1 LAERLADQTNTAFCD
16 PTSVPKLPRLTS
28 ALLPLL
34 PSSPSDHRP
43 LTHLSPNTLE
53 LDLIHQHL
61 TSASPALEE
70 RSWEYISSLNLTSE
84 WRAKVEAL
92 SHRPGLGLEWI
103 TREGIVQK
111 AVGCLPWVTSLWIKA
126 GMRGLLHLR
135 ITTVKPEPASS
146 DISQRLEGMHEGK
159 YLALTHYPAVEVPE
173 GEVVSTTG
181 AGDTLVGGLVAGLL
195 SREEETVWVQRAME
209 RVTRTLRSRRA
220 VG

>member
-1 LAERLADQTNTAFCD
+1 M
-16 PTSVPKLPRLTS
+16 
-28 ALLPLL
+28 LLPLL

-84 WRAKVEAL
+84 WRAKVDAL

-111 AVGCLPWVTSLWIKA
+111 AVGCLPWITSLWIKA
-126 GMRGLLHLR
+126 GRRGLLHLR
-135 ITTVKPEPASS
+135 ITTVKPEPVSS
-146 DISQRLEGMHEGK
+146 GISQKLEVVHEGK

-195 SREEETVWVQRAME
+195 SSDEEAVWVQRALE

>member
-146 DISQRLEGMHEGK
+146 
-159 YLALTHYPAVEVPE
+159 THYPAVEVPE

>member
-1 LAERLADQTNTAFCD
+1 
-16 PTSVPKLPRLTS
+16 
-28 ALLPLL
+28 
-34 PSSPSDHRP
+34 
-43 LTHLSPNTLE
+43 
-53 LDLIHQHL
+53 
-61 TSASPALEE
+61 
-70 RSWEYISSLNLTSE
+70 
-84 WRAKVEAL
+84 
-92 SHRPGLGLEWI
+92 
-103 TREGIVQK
+103 
-111 AVGCLPWVTSLWIKA
+111 
-126 GMRGLLHLR
+126 LR